1 MADRYYLAR
10 FKNAQD
16 VGVYEKALS
25 EIKNG
30 RKMSHWMWYIF
41 PQIVGFGHSYNTKF
55 YAIKCADEAR
65 AYLDDQLLGSRLR
78 EICAALLELPASDP
92 GQVFGSPDW
101 MKLGSSMT
109 LFDYVSPGDVFEKV
123 LDKYFAGSRDLKSL
137 AIIRK
142 KGIQ

>member
-1 MADRYYLAR
+1 
-10 FKNAQD
+10 
-16 VGVYEKALS
+16 
-25 EIKNG
+25 
-30 RKMSHWMWYIF
+30 
-41 PQIVGFGHSYNTKF
+41 
-55 YAIKCADEAR
+55 
-65 AYLDDQLLGSRLR
+65 
-78 EICAALLELPASDP
+78 
-92 GQVFGSPDW
+92 